1 MHTLNETGLT
11 STTTPSPQKGGIETS
26 NPKKGS
32 ISPQPL
38 KCLSKPSSPPK
49 SGPALSTC
57 KCGPRPKFKNLL
69 SHFGLPHQMLSE
81 MVCLDPV
88 AATRKKGKGLC
99 AGQVLTGV
107 DRALV
112 LPTQ

>member
-1 MHTLNETGLT
+1 
-11 STTTPSPQKGGIETS
+11 
-26 NPKKGS
+26 
-32 ISPQPL
+32 
-38 KCLSKPSSPPK
+38 
-49 SGPALSTC
+49 
-57 KCGPRPKFKNLL
+57 
-69 SHFGLPHQMLSE
+69 MLSE